1 MKLCTSPRNFRPFSA
16 PRLALAAIVLLGAS
30 TLLTACGKE
39 TGSEPKVDNPKPT
52 SNTEAPAVASTPAAK
67 LTSSDLKTVTKASKP
82 YKIVLIVKTLN
93 NPFFKPMVE
102 AFKKTCTEL
111 GVTGEVQAAPQ
122 ETDVDKQAALVQN
135 AASQGFNAICITPAD
150 SKALVLA
157 LKAAADKGIAI
168 INVDNRLDAAALK
181 SAGVVPAGYVGAD
194 NEAGGK
200 LAGEAL
206 CKALGDKGNAVVIE
220 GIRGVDNA
228 EARKRGFEA
237 AVQGKLKIVD
247 SQSADWKTEKAQAV
261 MANIIAAHP
270 DINGVFCANDEM
282 AIGAINALKSAGK
295 AGKTLVV
302 SYDNIKEVQSYLAS
316 GELIGTVEQH
326 PDSMGE
332 NAVRLA
338 VGVLDKSVKP
348 GGELLV
354 DLSVITGKK

>member
-1 MKLCTSPRNFRPFSA
+1 MKLNTAGGAAIRPA
-16 PRLALAAIVLLGAS
+16 RRLHLAAALLAV
-30 TLLTACGKE
+30 TAIAFVACGKE
-39 TGSEPKVDNPKPT
+39 PTTDSGGKVDNPKPN
-52 SNTEAPAVASTPAAK
+52 SAPVAPAAAAPR
-67 LTSSDLKTVTKASKP
+67 LTSADLKTVTKAKKP

-102 AFKKTCTEL
+102 SFKKTCAEL

-150 SKALVLA
+150 SKALVPA
-157 LKAAADKGIAI
+157 LKAAADKGIVI
-168 INVDNRLDAAALK
+168 INVDNRLDAEALK
-181 SAGVVPAGYVGAD
+181 SAGVTPGGYVGAD
-194 NEAGGK
+194 NEAGGV
-200 LAGEAL
+200 LAG
-206 CKALGDKGNAVVIE
+206 KALADALGGKGNAVVIE

-228 EARKRGFEA
+228 ESRKRGFEA
-237 AVQGKLKIVD
+237 AVKGKLTIVD
-247 SQSADWKTEKAQAV
+247 SQSADWKTEKAQGV
-261 MANIIAAHP
+261 MANMLAAHP

-282 AIGAINALKSAGK
+282 AIGAINALKTAGK

-302 SYDNIKEVQSYLAS
+302 SYDNIKEVQTYLAS

-326 PDSMGE
+326 PDYMGE

-338 VGVLDKSVKP
+338 VGILDGSVKP

-354 DLSVITGKK
+354 DLSVITGKNKK